1 VRALPLL
8 TCCALALSGGAAQ
21 AQPDPTD
28 PTGPKSAASPSA
40 LSGLTFAASL
50 GAGGETGMTQGK
62 AGLLELEVAAGW
74 EHQPTRL
81 RPELAVA
88 LGIAPESSIALR
100 PGLRAGLAQVP
111 IWLRAAIDFST
122 ARDHGMHT
130 RWLLFGAAWEL
141 QFNTSLA
148 FDLGLDFGIP
158 LASSSGVPLM
168 LRAGGTFR
176 L

>member
-8 TCCALALSGGAAQ
+8 TCCALALAAGAAQ

-28 PTGPKSAASPSA
+28 PTATASPSA
-40 LSGLTFAASL
+40 LSGLTVAASI

-81 RPELAVA
+81 RPELALA
-88 LGIAPESSIALR
+88 LGVAPESSIAIR

-122 ARDHGMHT
+122 ARDGGMHT

>member
-8 TCCALALSGGAAQ
+8 TCCALALGAGAAQ
-21 AQPDPTD
+21 AQPDPTA
-28 PTGPKSAASPSA
+28 PTAAGSPSA
-40 LSGLTFAASL
+40 PSGLVFAASL

-74 EHQPTRL
+74 EHQATRL
-81 RPELAVA
+81 RPELAVV
-88 LGIAPESSIALR
+88 LGVAPESSVAIR

-111 IWLRAAIDFST
+111 VWLHAAIDFST
-122 ARDHGMHT
+122 ARDEGLHT
-130 RWLLFGAAWEL
+130 RWLLFGAAWEI
-141 QFNTSLA
+141 QFNTALA
-148 FDLGLDFGIP
+148 FDLGFDFGIP